1 MTSWAE
7 LRAEL
12 DRWAPDGVTLW
23 WRDDDA
29 VSPGPELRTLLS
41 CASGAPIALAV
52 VPARLD
58 AGLAHALDGSNVLV
72 MQHGYSHANH
82 APPESAKME
91 LGAHRPYSH
100 TLGDLATGWAR
111 LEAVFG
117 ARARP
122 ILVPPWNRIAPAL
135 VPFLPEIGYRGLS
148 TFGARR
154 RAETIRGFMQINT
167 HVDIVD
173 WRGTRGFVGEEQAL
187 GALVGHLA
195 ARRTA
200 AAEKGEPTGLLTHHL
215 IHDEAAWAFLARLWE
230 ETRSHPSA
238 RWLDADEAFRPGI
251 GAKTGA
257 PN

>member
-1 MTSWAE
+1 MTSWAQ
-7 LRAEL
+7 LHAEL
-12 DRWAPDGVTLW
+12 DLWAPDGVTLW

-29 VSPGPELRTLLS
+29 IAAGPELRKLLS
-41 CASGAPIALAV
+41 CASGTPIALAV
-52 VPARLD
+52 IPARLD
-58 AGLAHALDGSNVLV
+58 AGLALALDGANVLV
-72 MQHGYSHANH
+72 VQHGYSHANH

-111 LEAVFG
+111 LESVFG

-122 ILVPPWNRIAPAL
+122 ILVPPWNRIAPAM

-154 RAETIRGFMQINT
+154 RAEPIRGFVQTNT
-167 HVDIVD
+167 HVDIMD
-173 WRGTRGFVGEEQAL
+173 WRGARGFVGEEQAL

-200 AAEKGEPTGLLTHHL
+200 TTDDEPTGLLTHHL
-215 IHDEAAWAFLARLWE
+215 IHDEAAWAFLARLCE
-230 ETRSHPSA
+230 KMRDHPSA
-238 RWLDADEAFRPGI
+238 RWLDADEAFRSGV
-251 GAKTGA
+251 GARTGA
-257 PN
+257 PK